1 LPKFL
6 DHFVERDESLPKK
19 KCMEV
24 VNGTFDYKAEEQM
37 LQSMRDAKSKWERA
51 GGPLRKKE
59 LDL

>member
-1 LPKFL
+1 
-6 DHFVERDESLPKK
+6 VERDESLPKK
-19 KCMEV
+19 KCTEV
-24 VNGTFDYKAEEQM
+24 VNGTFDYKAEEKM